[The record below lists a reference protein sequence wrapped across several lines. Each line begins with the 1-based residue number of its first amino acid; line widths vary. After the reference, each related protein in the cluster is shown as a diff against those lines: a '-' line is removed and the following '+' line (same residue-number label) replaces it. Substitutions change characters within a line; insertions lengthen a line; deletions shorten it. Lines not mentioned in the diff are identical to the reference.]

1 MSGRDARLRA
11 IAGALSIGGLRRH
24 IFLCAEQSNPRCA
37 PYEEGAEAWR
47 SLKAAAKQSGLASAP
62 PGWRGDGGEE
72 PGRFAPGSGTIL
84 RTKVDCLRVCEQGPI
99 AVVYPDGVWYR
110 SVSGEVLERIIN
122 EHLIGGVP
130 VAEYVF
136 AADPLTSPSEE
147 QARRKP

>member
-11 IAGALSIGGLRRH
+11 IAQSLSIGGLRRH

-37 PYEEGAEAWR
+37 PYETGAEAWR
-47 SLKAAAKQSGLASAP
+47 SLKAAAKRLGLASAP

-72 PGRFAPGSGTIL
+72 PGRFAPGEGTIL
-84 RTKVDCLRVCEQGPI
+84 RTKADCLRVCEQGPI

-136 AADPLTSPSEE
+136 AADPLSPPPAAP
-147 QARRKP
+147 AR